1 MRKSRNFENE
11 EQRQLR
17 LEAEAIAQAEAMA
30 MTELAEEHQEQVERA
45 VQEQVKSTTRKKA
58 SQQNTSD

>member
-1 MRKSRNFENE
+1 MRKSRNIETE

-30 MTELAEEHQEQVERA
+30 MTELAQEHQEQLERA
-45 VQEQVKSTTRKKA
+45 VQQEPKSSTRKKA
-58 SQQNTSD
+58 KES

>member
-1 MRKSRNFENE
+1 MRKSRNIETE

-45 VQEQVKSTTRKKA
+45 VQQETKSSTRKKK
-58 SQQNTSD
+58 N

>member
-30 MTELAEEHQEQVERA
+30 MTELAEEHQEQLERA
-45 VQEQVKSTTRKKA
+45 VQETKTGKSQTRKK
-58 SQQNTSD
+58 SV